1 MIIKKLKNKNKI
13 ICYIEKNNNKFFV
26 NTGKPTDNEHI
37 QWEFKNLHDAEKTAK
52 EYFNNY
58 VKK

>member
-37 QWEFKNLHDAEKTAK
+37 QWEFENLHDAEKIAK
-52 EYFNNY
+52 
-58 VKK
+58 